1 MTLAELEKA
10 FGSDS
15 DIAKALDVS
24 RQLVAHWRKN
34 KEIAPARQAWIELKT
49 GGRFKASVG
58 TREKRKVA
66 A

>member
-10 FGSDS
+10 YGSDS

-34 KEIAPARQAWIELKT
+34 GTIAPARQAWIELRS